1 MKLYSE
7 LFRDL
12 CIGLLASCLCWS
24 LVALTGSTR
33 NLIGSANRLVWNAS
47 AVVEQTRPDVVATA
61 AAVRGIAEKGNDTM
75 VQVNGTMA
83 NVNVIA
89 GKAAQPEG
97 KMGTVKKFL
106 SIGGLVLR
114 ILI

>member
-12 CIGLLASCLCWS
+12 CIGVLAGCLCWS
-24 LVALTGSTR
+24 VVTLTGSAR

-75 VQVNGTMA
+75 T
-83 NVNVIA
+83 NVNVIT